1 MTIILYCLCSYIQV
15 LCFGVLVASGVAI
28 SNANDY
34 FKDVPDDSDAADDR
48 DKYIDVAGWLVF
60 VGIAG
65 LITQVIMAIIH
76 GLYYGE
82 VITSHFLIF
91 GITVSI
97 NVYIIV
103 YTQIKVIS
111 HGTATMHHNWYV
123 WSGSCT
129 IVAALIC

>member
-65 LITQVIMAIIH
+65 LITQVIMAIIR

-103 YTQIKVIS
+103 YTQIKSIS

-123 WSGSCT
+123 
-129 IVAALIC
+129 